1 MTFHSQS
8 IHSPQRRAGRHLA
21 SLLTLIMLVLA
32 APLYA
37 ATITVSSLADTTAN
51 DGVCTLR
58 EAIIAANTNNTSGAA
73 AGECAAGTAG
83 LNVIAF
89 SVAGTLQP
97 ASAMPDITTPIHING
112 YTASGAVKN
121 TLPLSEGTNAQ

>member
-1 MTFHSQS
+1 
-8 IHSPQRRAGRHLA
+8 
-21 SLLTLIMLVLA
+21 MLVLA
-32 APLYA
+32 TPLYA
-37 ATITVSSLADTTAN
+37 ATITVSSLADATAN

-58 EAIIAANTNNTSGAA
+58 EAIIAANTNTASGAA

-97 ASAMPDITTPIHING
+97 ASAMPDIITPIHING
-112 YTASGAVKN
+112 YTAPGAVKKTHCLCQGALTRN
-121 TLPLSEGTNAQ
+121 